1 MDVSRWLRSKFCILR
16 TKVSEGPKP
25 PRLLPGRSSRP
36 CPGERAPPKATA
48 RAARRLGLQEPGLQG
63 PTVLRA
69 QGRGARGGAGGAG
82 GGGGEGGVRTEGRL
96 LAKKKLNHQLNH

>member
-25 PRLLPGRSSRP
+25 PRLLPGRSSSP

-48 RAARRLGLQEPGLQG
+48 RAALRLGLQEPGLQG

-82 GGGGEGGVRTEGRL
+82 GGGGEGAVRTEGRL